1 MLPVF
6 RQNDKGTFSSTF
18 FNKTV
23 DLYQPPVED
32 SSGGM
37 MRSLL
42 GGLAF
47 LLAAFITF
55 KKVTGA
61 ANETVPLRPE
71 GEFHFRQAYST
82 GLQPTLKCMYA
93 GTGTSDWGGEY
104 LGQGRK
110 GRHASKQKRT

>member
-1 MLPVF
+1 MLLAF
-6 RQNDKGTFSSTF
+6 RQNDKGSFSSTF

-47 LLAAFITF
+47 MLAAFITF

-61 ANETVPLRPE
+61 TNETVPLRPK
-71 GEFHFRQAYST
+71 GEFSKSSILHRVTTNTQMHVRRHWNF
-82 GLQPTLKCMYA
+82 GV
-93 GTGTSDWGGEY
+93 GGRIPGP
-104 LGQGRK
+104 GQERE
-110 GRHASKQKRT
+110 RCQ